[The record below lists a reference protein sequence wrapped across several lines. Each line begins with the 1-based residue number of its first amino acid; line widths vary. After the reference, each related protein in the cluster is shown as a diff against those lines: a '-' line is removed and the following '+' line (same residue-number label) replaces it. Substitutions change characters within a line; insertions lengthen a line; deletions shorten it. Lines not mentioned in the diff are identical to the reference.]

1 MSQLNLPHGTNRKQK
16 KNKSKKTHVLR
27 SISKQSG
34 ESMYSVLEKKK
45 NATQRRIYR
54 KEDFKPG
61 MKE

>member
-1 MSQLNLPHGTNRKQK
+1 
-16 KNKSKKTHVLR
+16 
-27 SISKQSG
+27 
-34 ESMYSVLEKKK
+34 MYSVLEKKK